1 MEALIRCWR
10 AVEACDWV
18 EAIRLEW
25 EKHFGVDAA
34 ALRPYLRPTGDID
47 ERYPCFH
54 GLGGE
59 RCPRRVHQRNGGYE
73 SVCGTIPAWCAASRM
88 KKTDLAVYALDAPAF
103 LRPMVAGV
111 CERELLEP
119 VALPGM
125 KGLLPVG
132 ILARRAGRVL
142 VVLATREGAA
152 QLGAVLHL
160 RHRAR
165 ADAVAVIVD
174 DKRPDTCTEDGVV
187 ELSMGD
193 PAEPRLWRALRLLWP
208 ESWAERAKRKEAIF
222 EDVRLEIATT
232 VEGHVVRLN
241 GVELEDFRYSDIKLA
256 RLLVLAAARHGDLDV
271 ERGGWINKPTLQLTE
286 KEKDLGE
293 LRRALVDTADK
304 RVGLSEAERK
314 ALLQAS
320 ASRPG
325 AVRLALHPRNIRL
338 DESLR
343 GLRLLGD
350 GPASPGPTRRG
361 ATGSTVLAQA
371 QNRPSAKAMKMLAEA
386 RRLGAP
392 LPANTAGMSLGRVSS
407 RRVGDG
413 TPAVNPRARPPR

>member
-1 MEALIRCWR
+1 
-10 AVEACDWV
+10 V
-18 EAIRLEW
+18 
-25 EKHFGVDAA
+25 HF
-34 ALRPYLRPTGDID
+34 
-47 ERYPCFH
+47 
-54 GLGGE
+54 
-59 RCPRRVHQRNGGYE
+59 RNGVYDA
-73 SVCGTIPAWCAASRM
+73 VCGNVPNECERVRL

-103 LRPMVAGV
+103 LRPLVAAA

-119 VALPGM
+119 VALPGLE
-125 KGLLPVG
+125 GLLPVG

-142 VVLATREGAA
+142 VVLATQEGFAH
-152 QLGAVLHL
+152 LGAVLHL
-160 RHRAR
+160 RHSAS
-165 ADAVAVIVD
+165 ADAVAVLVD
-174 DKRPDTCTEDGVV
+174 RARAEIRTFDGVV
-187 ELSMGD
+187 GLPLGD

-222 EDVRLEIATT
+222 EDVRLEIATA

-241 GVELEDFRYSDIKLA
+241 GVELEDFRHSDIKLA
-256 RLLVLAAARHGDLDV
+256 RLLVLAAARHRDSDV

-314 ALLQAS
+314 ALLQTS

-350 GPASPGPTRRG
+350 RPA
-361 ATGSTVLAQA
+361 GSTELVPQVKA
-371 QNRPSAKAMKMLAEA
+371 SAKAMKMLAEA

-392 LPANTAGMSLGRVSS
+392 LPANTAEMSIGGPPS
-407 RRVGDG
+407 RRAGGG
-413 TPAVNPRARPPR
+413 TRAVKPMARPPR